1 MTDPSTPS
9 GLDLLRRPSWR
20 WAAIVLAV
28 LALAFGVQ
36 RWRRARSRPRSQP
49 AARSVTPART
59 IAAANPT
66 LLPPRTPEDAAV
78 ALSPVESA
86 LLAPL
91 AVGSTLGPA
100 TVTELHGMRNG
111 ALTVRVRVGNVP
123 QTFRIA
129 KAEGSRLL
137 HPVGPYTVYMVG
149 AGSEWSRADMEA
161 TWRALDAVIQSHVDL
176 PVPPGMQPGMEP
188 ADTTVRVD
196 WRL

>member
-9 GLDLLRRPSWR
+9 GLDLRRPSWR

-28 LALAFGVQ
+28 LALVFGVQ
-36 RWRRARSRPRSQP
+36 RWRSARSRPRP
-49 AARSVTPART
+49 APRSVVR
-59 IAAANPT
+59 AAVVRAADPV

-78 ALSPVESA
+78 ALSPAESA

-91 AVGSTLGPA
+91 AVGATLGPA
-100 TVTELHGMRNG
+100 TVTGLDGMRNG
-111 ALTVRVRVGNVP
+111 ALTVRVRVGAVP

-129 KAEGSRLL
+129 KGEGSRLL